1 MRKHYKNPL
10 IVGVTGG
17 IGSGQSTVCSFFA
30 KWNCKIINADQKAKD
45 VIKRNRTVQSE
56 LRKAFGKDIFN
67 GRQLNTKRLAEL
79 AFVDEIQTL
88 KLNQIVHPRMAE
100 VLVEEMER
108 ARFSGRFPIIVIDAA
123 LIYEISIEKM
133 FDAIVVV
140 NAPTRTRAQRVKER
154 DGMTGAQFK
163 ERSDKQIPLADKVK
177 WADFVIQND
186 ASLEELEKRS
196 REVYNELMKM
206 QKKNERK
213 RSN

>member
-1 MRKHYKNPL
+1 MRKQYKNPL

-17 IGSGQSTVCSFFA
+17 IGSGQSTVSSFFS
-30 KWNCKIINADQKAKD
+30 KWHCKIINADEKAKE
-45 VIKRNRTVQSE
+45 VIKRNRTVQNE
-56 LRKAFGKDIFN
+56 LRRAFGNDIFN

-108 ARFSGRFPIIVIDAA
+108 ARFSGKFPIIIIDAA

-133 FDAIVVV
+133 FDLIIVV
-140 NAPTRTRAQRVKER
+140 NAPMQQRIKRVKER
-154 DGMTGAQFK
+154 DGMTRAQFK
-163 ERSDKQIPLADKVK
+163 ERADKQIPLDEKAK
-177 WADFVIQND
+177 WGDIVIQND
-186 ASLEELEKRS
+186 GTLEELEQRTRK
-196 REVYNELMKM
+196 VYNDLLKL

-213 RSN
+213 RPN